1 MSGNSATPSVFNTKY
16 DEFANELLETFPEQ
30 TVALRAAIALTP
42 TERLTRFQA
51 EVRFHPS
58 ATASAV
64 ASAATTGTPVV
75 NASAA
80 NPGTLLPGVVLS
92 DAVWNTLSPAN
103 QGVITEYVKL
113 LTMCCFLEG
122 FGSTDEKGAFD
133 ISGNAADWMGK
144 VMNDWK
150 SKLGSMDFEGLFKK
164 FSGIFGSGSDSKD
177 ASGADVSGNSNPFSG
192 FKMPKLPEKFLKGQL
207 AKLAE
212 EIVKDIKP
220 EDLGLSPEMMA
231 ECETSPSRAFELL
244 IQLFTKNP
252 AVIQTAIQKIGK
264 RLQQKVQSGAIRPQ
278 EIAREAEELMKEFAG
293 NTEFVG
299 MMDSFK
305 SAFGFEDMDVAKA
318 AGREHSARLSL
329 VKERLR
335 KKMEAK
341 ATASASSA
349 SNVVVQAS
357 SADAAASQAAAD
369 AAATAA
375 FSDEPIGSSKNKKG
389 KKR

>member
-1 MSGNSATPSVFNTKY
+1 
-16 DEFANELLETFPEQ
+16 
-30 TVALRAAIALTP
+30 
-42 TERLTRFQA
+42 
-51 EVRFHPS
+51 
-58 ATASAV
+58 
-64 ASAATTGTPVV
+64 
-75 NASAA
+75 
-80 NPGTLLPGVVLS
+80 
-92 DAVWNTLSPAN
+92 
-103 QGVITEYVKL
+103 
-113 LTMCCFLEG
+113 
-122 FGSTDEKGAFD
+122 
-133 ISGNAADWMGK
+133 MGK

-177 ASGADVSGNSNPFSG
+177 ASGADVSGNSSNSNPFSG

-299 MMDSFK
+299 MMDTFK
-305 SAFGFEDMDVAKA
+305 SAFGFEDMDVARA

-335 KKMEAK
+335 KKMDAK

-357 SADAAASQAAAD
+357 SAETVASQAAAD